1 MKECQV
7 TAKELEASG
16 PGSCTAIPVDMS
28 KFSEVERFVKEFSAR
43 ETVLHVLINNAG
55 TTWAEPIDEYPVRS
69 FLSASLH
76 LC

>member
-1 MKECQV
+1 
-7 TAKELEASG
+7 
-16 PGSCTAIPVDMS
+16 MS

-69 FLSASLH
+69 FLSALLH